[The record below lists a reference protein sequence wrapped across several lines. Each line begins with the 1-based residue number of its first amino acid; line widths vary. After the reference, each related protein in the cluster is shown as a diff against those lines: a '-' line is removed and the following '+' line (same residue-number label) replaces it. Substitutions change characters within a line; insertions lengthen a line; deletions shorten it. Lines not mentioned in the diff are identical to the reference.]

1 MWAPG
6 SAEVQNLDIF
16 SDCLKTPTWLDQA
29 SKKTC
34 KKDLFYTGFF
44 DKKTW
49 SIFRR
54 QHPTSKK
61 HPSEGFG
68 IAPKKGK
75 PEKRGRKPGTSWNGE
90 TRVERMGG
98 ISAGVGGGGGSARL
112 YWVPFWNP
120 WGEGRNVQETW
131 HTILDTP
138 YVAFYIP
145 HWTGSTLDFTV
156 YTIESTPLHFILYKL
171 YFTFLALHCTPDTPQ
186 EQETMGFS
194 NLSIKYDNDGVP

>member
-1 MWAPG
+1 MC
-6 SAEVQNLDIF
+6 V
-16 SDCLKTPTWLDQA
+16 CLFVYMCIYIIIYTYIIYKYNHDWL
-29 SKKTC
+29 
-34 KKDLFYTGFF
+34 
-44 DKKTW
+44 
-49 SIFRR
+49 
-54 QHPTSKK
+54 
-61 HPSEGFG
+61 
-68 IAPKKGK
+68 

>member
-1 MWAPG
+1 MRACVRACMDG
-6 SAEVQNLDIF
+6 CVFVYLLICVF
-16 SDCLKTPTWLDQA
+16 I
-29 SKKTC
+29 
-34 KKDLFYTGFF
+34 YFF
-44 DKKTW
+44 KYL
-49 SIFRR
+49 IN
-54 QHPTSKK
+54 QCVYLL
-61 HPSEGFG
+61 SESSLNQL
-68 IAPKKGK
+68 
-75 PEKRGRKPGTSWNGE
+75 PEKRGRKPGTSRNGE

-145 HWTGSTLDFTV
+145 HWTGPTLDFTV
-156 YTIESTPLHFILYKL
+156 CTIESTPLHFILYKL
-171 YFTFLALHCTPDTPQ
+171 YFTFLAVHCTPDTPQ

>member
-1 MWAPG
+1 
-6 SAEVQNLDIF
+6 
-16 SDCLKTPTWLDQA
+16 
-29 SKKTC
+29 
-34 KKDLFYTGFF
+34 
-44 DKKTW
+44 
-49 SIFRR
+49 
-54 QHPTSKK
+54 
-61 HPSEGFG
+61 
-68 IAPKKGK
+68 
-75 PEKRGRKPGTSWNGE
+75 
-90 TRVERMGG
+90 MGG

-186 EQETMGFS
+186 EQETMGFFTFHQVWQWWG
-194 NLSIKYDNDGVP
+194 SIDFAEGKLRGSHAKVRNSTSTSKFCRWWIHPSVYQLPHLLASISQTPWWDDVSEFQSWAMYVGTYVRTYIRT

>member
-1 MWAPG
+1 M
-6 SAEVQNLDIF
+6 S
-16 SDCLKTPTWLDQA
+16 KMA
-29 SKKTC
+29 SLWFCSPNTHGRLPQ
-34 KKDLFYTGFF
+34 DGT
-44 DKKTW
+44 
-49 SIFRR
+49 
-54 QHPTSKK
+54 
-61 HPSEGFG
+61 
-68 IAPKKGK
+68 K